1 MNTTDNASGVDVP
14 LRRIATAISGPL
26 AALASL
32 STIAIMIAITV
43 DVVVRNLGGRSVPG
57 LLEMSESALVA
68 TVFLG
73 LAYTGATNAH
83 VAVDLLTAALP
94 KAVARILIGISWVVA
109 VAVSIWFLVATFQR
123 AIQST
128 ESNELRQGL
137 VDWPVWPARWLIVIG
152 FASFV
157 IVAVINVILVILDKP
172 LLGEDKI
179 DPDLA
184 AAEAARAGR
193 PAPEATGD
201 AQAAASA
208 SAPDPSAP
216 PSGDAPST
224 TPRPE
229 EGRS

>member
-1 MNTTDNASGVDVP
+1 MNTTDTAGRVDV
-14 LRRIATAISGPL
+14 LRRIATVITGPL

-73 LAYTGATNAH
+73 LAYAGATNAH

-94 KAVARILIGISWVVA
+94 KAVARVLIGISWVVA
-109 VAVSIWFLVATFQR
+109 IAVSAWFLVATFDR

-128 ESNELRQGL
+128 ETNELRQGL
-137 VDWPVWPARWLIVIG
+137 IDWPVWPARWLIVIG
-152 FASFV
+152 FAAFL
-157 IVAVINVILVILDKP
+157 IVAVINVILVVLDKP
-172 LLGEDKI
+172 LLGEDQI

-184 AAEAARAGR
+184 AAEAARSGVALDEDAAVTGE
-193 PAPEATGD
+193 AP
-201 AQAAASA
+201 
-208 SAPDPSAP
+208 
-216 PSGDAPST
+216 T
-224 TPRPE
+224 TAPRPE